1 VLVGG
6 LQLQQQARVLQRG
19 GGGEALRGGSQPADE
34 LAGEAAVRDVLAGHD
49 RAPLGGGA

>member
-34 LAGEAAVRDVLAGHD
+34 AAGRGVLTGHD
-49 RAPLGGGA
+49 RAPLEDGA